1 MPLSRRAFTSG
12 ALTAALGIEFASP
25 LFGEGFSS
33 TSPALAAI
41 HAFAEADLAFNRLPG
56 MTLGLVTG
64 DGRRTILNFGYANA
78 DARTPITSQTL
89 FQIGSISKVM
99 IAAVVHQLVAEGR
112 INLSDRI
119 STLLPELPLP
129 AANGIELQHLLD
141 HVAGLADDPPVFAPG
156 GLWTAYAPGAHWH
169 YSNTG
174 YEILGLLV
182 ERLTAKPLAQ
192 VLRERI
198 FLNLSMSRSR
208 GAIVD
213 ADRLFYAQGYEP
225 ADRVAAYTRGAGL
238 APAPWVDMTAAAG
251 CVASTADDM
260 LHFLLTL
267 ASAVQGKGG
276 FGLSPEQARLLTGHA
291 VPSNVPG
298 MNYGNGL
305 MHVGENGR
313 QYLHHTG
320 GMLSFSSSFH
330 VDAASGACAFAS
342 CTLSA
347 FADYRP
353 RLLTRFAVD
362 VLTSASLG
370 RPIPAAPAL
379 DLGLPNAAAYAGRY
393 MGPSGSF
400 EIRTASP
407 LTILAGGR
415 SAPLVPIAE
424 DIFRSPHPGFR
435 DFSLFFERSAGAVAL
450 ANYGPNSYT
459 REGSG
464 AIPPASDPVLA
475 RLAGRYIND
484 NPWYGP
490 MIVVERGGRLWIGT
504 ETPMTR
510 LGDNLWR
517 VGRDEWSPERAAF
530 TDLMGGRPQSFI
542 FSGVKFPRHQV

>member
-1 MPLSRRAFTSG
+1 MPLSRRAFTGG
-12 ALTAALGIEFASP
+12 ALSATLGIELASP
-25 LFGEGFSS
+25 LFGLGLPSAGAAF
-33 TSPALAAI
+33 AAI
-41 HAFAEADLAFNRLPG
+41 RAFAEADVAFNRLPG
-56 MTLGLVTG
+56 MTLGLVTA
-64 DGRRTILNFGYANA
+64 DGHRTVMNFGYANA

-99 IAAVVHQLVAEGR
+99 VATVIHQLVAQGR
-112 INLSDRI
+112 IRFSDRI
-119 STLLPELPLP
+119 SAVLPELPLP
-129 AANGIELQHLLD
+129 ANNGIELQHLLD

-156 GLWTAYAPGAHWH
+156 GLWTAYAPGTHWH

-174 YEILGLLV
+174 YEILGQLV
-182 ERLTAKPLAQ
+182 ERLTAKPLSQ

-198 FLNLSMSRSR
+198 FLGLSMSRSR
-208 GAIVD
+208 GAIID

-225 ADRVAAYTRGAGL
+225 ADRISTYLRGTPL

-260 LHFLLTL
+260 LPFLRSL

-276 FGLSPEQARLLTGHA
+276 LGLSPEQARLLTSHA
-291 VPSNVPG
+291 VPSDLPG
-298 MNYGNGL
+298 MSYGNGL

-330 VDAASGACAFAS
+330 VDALSGVGAFAS

-362 VLTSASLG
+362 ALTSLSRG
-370 RPIPAAPAL
+370 RPIPAPPAL
-379 DLGLPNAAAYAGRY
+379 DPGLPNAASYVGRY
-393 MGPSGSF
+393 RGPSGSF
-400 EIRTASP
+400 EIRIESP
-407 LTILAGGR
+407 LTIVTGGQ

-424 DIFRSPHPGFR
+424 DIFRSPHPAFR
-435 DFSLFFERSAGAVAL
+435 DFSLYFERSAGAVAL
-450 ANYGPNSYT
+450 ANYGSNAYA
-459 REGSG
+459 REGTG
-464 AIPPASDPVLA
+464 AIIPASDPVLA

-490 MIVVERGGRLWIGT
+490 MPVVERGGRLWIGT
-504 ETPMTR
+504 ETPMR
-510 LGDNLWR
+510 RIGDNLWR
-517 VGRDEWSPERAAF
+517 VGREEWSPERASF
-530 TDLMGGRPQSFI
+530 TDFIGDRPQSFI